1 MSANGLILEGGGM
14 RGIYTAGVLE
24 YFSEHGIYF
33 PYTIGVSAGAC
44 MGASY
49 LSRQLGRNRIVNVN
63 WVSDPRYISWRNLWR
78 NGQLFGMDFI
88 FDEIP
93 NKLVPFDYEAFQNSP
108 EEYVIGTTDCITGE
122 AVYYRKSD
130 PGYDLLKLLRA
141 SSSLPFI
148 APIVEFGGRK
158 LLDGGIADPIPLREA
173 EKEGYKRNVLILTRN
188 SDYRKSRSRF
198 PWLLKRAYAKY
209 PKLVETML
217 HRYEVYNETLAYIE
231 SQEKSGNVFVIRP
244 QEPLVVGRMERDP
257 RKLDALYMQGY
268 RDAGK
273 LMPSLQEW
281 MGSTAK
287 DKVSQ

>member
-63 WVSDPRYISWRNLWR
+63 WVSDPRYISWRNLWK

-122 AVYYRKSD
+122 AVYYRKRD

>member
-63 WVSDPRYISWRNLWR
+63 WVSDPRYISWRNLWK
-78 NGQLFGMDFI
+78 NGQLFGLDFI

-122 AVYYRKSD
+122 AVYYRKND

-173 EKEGYKRNVLILTRN
+173 EREGYKRNVLILTRN

-198 PWLLKRAYAKY
+198 PWLMKRAYAKY

-217 HRYEVYNETLAYIE
+217 RRHEVYNETLDYIE
-231 SQEKSGNVFVIRP
+231 SQEKAGNVFVIRP
-244 QEPLVVGRMERDP
+244 QEPLVVGRMERDTE
-257 RKLDALYMQGY
+257 KLDALYMQGY

-281 MGSTAK
+281 MGSITI